1 MTVYTSAQCLVCI
14 VLRSW
19 SKYGLCAGVNVLL
32 SHYNAKE
39 WSYVASSMDVLMML
53 TAWNYQVPFFLVRL
67 METTSFPSLCI
78 DDTQCIRKLIHS
90 LKLGSS
96 IALMTSRHL
105 VVVAKNGK
113 GTIVLCNIKES
124 APFFALSA

>member
-53 TAWNYQVPFFLVRL
+53 TAWNYQVPFFVVRL
-67 METTSFPSLCI
+67 MVPFLLNLQAKCFLVISDFLYGPSNVL
-78 DDTQCIRKLIHS
+78 S
-90 LKLGSS
+90 LLL
-96 IALMTSRHL
+96 LMCSL
-105 VVVAKNGK
+105 A
-113 GTIVLCNIKES
+113 
-124 APFFALSA
+124 